1 MDKRGC
7 RTQFKMPY
15 VVICIIRG
23 HHVHDETYMSS
34 LLEMEGHGKRREN
47 VGQIPKPSVGL
58 PKRAS

>member
-1 MDKRGC
+1 
-7 RTQFKMPY
+7 MPY
-15 VVICIIRG
+15 VVIRIIRG

-34 LLEMEGHGKRREN
+34 LLEMEVMAKGEN